1 MNAEPNGCQSV
12 TTLSMNM
19 RVTTNYFLN
28 VDTGL
33 RKTDGL
39 AEKRVNQVYVISR
52 MVCHGY
58 CLISRIHTGMFFTRY

>member
-52 MVCHGY
+52 MV
-58 CLISRIHTGMFFTRY
+58 